1 MFRQLIRKMV
11 DGFIYGFGFV
21 FFSAIIIFSGM
32 MITGQTSP
40 YIIKTALIGSGM
52 MPAPTM
58 QSPDEIATTVLKK
71 FDLPQTSIPANYLR
85 IEVNEPSEF
94 GKALQQAHANGG
106 HTAILLADGMY
117 RLESQVHISKP
128 GIMILSKSG
137 NPYDVVIK
145 GRGMRAGGRGQSL
158 FRITS
163 NNFVVDGVTLSDV
176 KNHLLQIAGE
186 SNASYP
192 IIRNAILQDAYEQF
206 IKVSYDQGG
215 RPDNLSIGGI
225 VENCI
230 FQFTGGLALNYYTG
244 GVDAIGAKNW
254 LVKDNIFR
262 DIASPGKH
270 IAQHAIHFW
279 VNASGNKIIGNLII
293 DSDRGIGFGMRQ
305 EIRQNETL
313 KFSSQGG
320 EITDNVIFHSDNG
333 DPFADTGIVLEDSPN
348 TIIDRNTIFLAHDY
362 PRAIEY
368 RFKNSKNVLIKN
380 NQVNK
385 KISARDGGSANLVDN
400 NQALTKMGFFDK
412 FIDIQRRLTIDD
424 LYSPINKTDE

>member
-1 MFRQLIRKMV
+1 MFRRLLNKMV

-21 FFSAIIIFSGM
+21 FFSAIIIFTGM
-32 MITGQTSP
+32 MLTGQTSP
-40 YIIKTALIGSGM
+40 YMIKSALISSGM
-52 MPAPTM
+52 LPAPTM
-58 QSPDEIATTVLKK
+58 QSPDKIATTVLKI
-71 FDLPQTSIPANYLR
+71 FNLPQTTIPDNYLK
-85 IEVNEPSEF
+85 IEVNAPSEF

-106 HTAILLADGMY
+106 STAILLADGVY
-117 RLESQVHISKP
+117 TLKSQVHIKKP
-128 GIMILSKSG
+128 GIMLLSKYG
-137 NPYDVVIK
+137 NPYNVVIK

-158 FRITS
+158 FRVES

-186 SNASYP
+186 DNASYP
-192 IIRNAILQDAYEQF
+192 IIRNSILQDANEQF

-215 RPDNLSIGGI
+215 RPENISRGGI

-230 FQFTGGLALNYYTG
+230 FQFTRGLAINYYTG
-244 GVDAIGAKNW
+244 GIDAIGAKDW

-262 DIASPGKH
+262 DFASPGKH
-270 IAQHAIHFW
+270 ISQHAIHFW

-305 EIRQNETL
+305 NKRQNETL
-313 KFSSQGG
+313 QFSSQGG

-333 DPFADTGIVLEDSPN
+333 DPFADTGIVIEDSPD
-348 TIIDRNTIFLAHDY
+348 TIIARNTIFLDHDY

-368 RFKNSKNVLIKN
+368 RFENSKNVLIKN

-385 KISARDGGSANLVDN
+385 KISARDGGSASLVDN
-400 NQALTKMGFFDK
+400 DEALTKIGFFDK
-412 FIDIQRRLTIDD
+412 FIDIQSHLNIEN
-424 LYSPINKTDE
+424 LYSPINQTDE